1 MSKRA
6 LQNNVGHNI
15 PTEQDVTQMSGAS
28 ELLLEKANS
37 YGPPVTDRDSPRL
50 NTVRTGYEKIAE
62 TVLRLAERAEAKVA
76 KLSPAAVRADMN
88 LAARLEP
95 IAQDTELAARRFQDV
110 IRQANSEAWEGV
122 LAYYAVLR
130 AMAKNDPEL
139 TDALQVVVDFMA
151 LGPRETGGESL

>member
-6 LQNNVGHNI
+6 LQNNVGHNL
-15 PTEQDVTQMSGAS
+15 PSPQDVSEMSGAS
-28 ELLLEKANS
+28 GLLLQKASS
-37 YGPPVTDRDSPRL
+37 YGPPVADRDSARL

-62 TVLRLAERAEAKVA
+62 TVLRLADRFEAKVA
-76 KLSPAAVRADMN
+76 KLSPASVRADMA
-88 LAARLEP
+88 LAEALEP
-95 IAQDTELAARRFQDV
+95 IAQDTDLAARRFQDV

-139 TDALQVVVDFMA
+139 TDALQGVVDFMA